1 MKKSTK
7 LKDINIKLTKDEFIK
22 LGEFRDA
29 FLLVSIIWTLISCYV
44 VSTHIN
50 PLKLFVDCVL
60 LILFWSITI
69 FTNCVMVKVK
79 RYKKSL
85 FIRPSLE
92 YEEDLHKIK

>member
-44 VSTHIN
+44 SITSIS
-50 PLKLFVDCVL
+50 PLKLFAAYIL
-60 LILFWSITI
+60 LTLFWSIAI
-69 FTNCVMVKVK
+69 LTNCVMVKAK

-92 YEEDLHKIK
+92 YEENSHKIK